1 VIPDLTVL
9 CVVLFVL
16 ALSGVMRRFI
26 FDPIFRVMRERER
39 LVTSARELAG
49 AATAQAEEAT
59 AEASE
64 KIHAARAEIYRQM
77 DEKRQ
82 RALAQHG
89 DDLAAARQEAEAK
102 IDEARNRLQDQMKS
116 VKQQLTKQAGVLGA
130 AAAERI
136 LGRKTS

>member
-1 VIPDLTVL
+1 MIPDLTVL

-16 ALSGVMRRFI
+16 TLSGVIRRFI
-26 FDPIFRVMRERER
+26 FDPILRVMRERER

-64 KIHAARAEIYRQM
+64 KIQAARAEIYRQM

-102 IDEARNRLQDQMKS
+102 IDEGTNRLQDQMKS

-130 AAAERI
+130 AAVERI